1 MGGLPDHHLKLKVGV
16 PIMLLRN
23 LDPVN
28 GLCNRTRLMT
38 QLNHRVIEAQIIV
51 IEAQIITGKTKGTL
65 AYILRIVAVTTELKW
80 PFKIKRRQFPIRVS
94 YAMTINKSQGQT
106 LSKVG
111 VYLQALYFPTV
122 SYTLHFHVLHLCP
135 H

>member
-1 MGGLPDHHLKLKVGV
+1 MGGLPDHHSKLKVGV

-28 GLCNRTRLMT
+28 GLCNRTRIMT
-38 QLNHRVIEAQIIV
+38 QLTHRV

-65 AYILRIVAVTTELKW
+65 AYILRIVVVTTELKW